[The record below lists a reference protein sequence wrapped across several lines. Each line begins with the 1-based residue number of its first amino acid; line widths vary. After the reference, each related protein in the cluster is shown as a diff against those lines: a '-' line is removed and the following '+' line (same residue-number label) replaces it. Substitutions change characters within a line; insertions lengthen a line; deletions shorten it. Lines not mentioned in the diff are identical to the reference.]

1 MCYSGWG
8 RVIIHSDSVIPG
20 LTLSRNTVANNN
32 SSANSPILSPLLPS
46 LKLYK
51 QLNRGTFGSQR
62 STSNDINNNNNAEGN
77 TKTNNDNNNNNSN
90 QNLSSIFDIEEQ
102 FKLHF
107 DIEYSFEAHTHP
119 NSNNPNKGEE

>member
-62 STSNDINNNNNAEGN
+62 SNDNNNNNNNAEGN
-77 TKTNNDNNNNNSN
+77 SKTNSDNNNNNNN

-107 DIEYSFEAHTHP
+107 DIEYSFEAHT
-119 NSNNPNKGEE
+119 NKGEE